1 MSGKIIICMSI
12 LAIQLASCNII
23 TNFTTFN
30 PMVVPYGNYT
40 TFRIH
45 GFGKGGDQR
54 LTVNDED
61 DNVS

>member
-1 MSGKIIICMSI
+1 MSFKIIIFLQI
-12 LAIQLASCNII
+12 FAIVVNCNIE

-40 TFRIH
+40 IFRIH

-61 DNVS
+61 DKV